1 MFKCN
6 EFLESSYAIY
16 FMYLNALF
24 WKGVYGLFTRLPEV
38 SMAPGYLQYPEKHLG
53 RTEDGK
59 FRGSALHT
67 HTILDPHWHRGLLP
81 WNQSPCQLLAAW
93 FSERLQEWKLLLTR
107 SITPLRLSQRN
118 TIYYQHVFS
127 SRRCLEKVSLYEYFK
142 KADHKIRETWY
153 LGFFFSPLMKKI
165 QAFSYPG
172 QSTVFVTWPA
182 FTL

>member
-1 MFKCN
+1 MHYSEKESTGFSPGFQKCPWH
-6 EFLESSYAIY
+6 LATLYS
-16 FMYLNALF
+16 
-24 WKGVYGLFTRLPEV
+24 
-38 SMAPGYLQYPEKHLG
+38 QYPEKHLG

-153 LGFFFSPLMKKI
+153 LGFFFFFPFDEENSGFLLSWAIYCICYLTCIYSLRRKM
-165 QAFSYPG
+165 S
-172 QSTVFVTWPA
+172 
-182 FTL
+182 

>member
-1 MFKCN
+1 MHYSEKESTGFSPGFQKCPCH
-6 EFLESSYAIY
+6 LATLYS
-16 FMYLNALF
+16 
-24 WKGVYGLFTRLPEV
+24 
-38 SMAPGYLQYPEKHLG
+38 QYPEKHLG

-67 HTILDPHWHRGLLP
+67 HTILDPHWYRGLLP
-81 WNQSPCQLLAAW
+81 WNQIPCQLLAAR
-93 FSERLQEWKLLLTR
+93 FSERLQEWKLLPTR

-127 SRRCLEKVSLYEYFK
+127 SRRCLEKVSLYEYLE

-153 LGFFFSPLMKKI
+153 LVFFFSPLMKKI